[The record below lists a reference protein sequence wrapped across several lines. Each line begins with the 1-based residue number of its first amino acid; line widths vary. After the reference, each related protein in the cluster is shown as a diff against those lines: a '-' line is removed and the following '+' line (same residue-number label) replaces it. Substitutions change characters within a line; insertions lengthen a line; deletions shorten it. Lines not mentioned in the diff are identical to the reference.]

1 MKIAFV
7 ASPKPDT
14 KQAFEEL
21 TARYGQ
27 APLKEAD
34 YIVAIGGDGTVL
46 KALHAGI
53 RRTPKPVFG
62 LRTSGSVGFLG
73 NDYRIQDLRERLF
86 AASQLVLHP
95 LRAEIERNGA
105 ENQTLFGINDIVL
118 VRDRLQSAK
127 MRVSVNGQRETSV
140 IVGDGVLVATPIG
153 STAYNRALGGP
164 RLPLGS
170 PLLCL
175 TGIALTQGS
184 RWCNT
189 IVQNRAVLNIE
200 PIDPDYRPVRVE
212 NSLDTIKGFDRVQIT
227 CDLDSPLVLL
237 VESSSELL
245 VGAEARHE
253 EITCVE

>member
-86 AASQLVLHP
+86 AASQLVLNP

-105 ENQTLFGINDIVL
+105 ETQTLFGINDIVL
-118 VRDRLQSAK
+118 VRD
-127 MRVSVNGQRETSV
+127 
-140 IVGDGVLVATPIG
+140 
-153 STAYNRALGGP
+153 
-164 RLPLGS
+164 
-170 PLLCL
+170 
-175 TGIALTQGS
+175 
-184 RWCNT
+184 
-189 IVQNRAVLNIE
+189 
-200 PIDPDYRPVRVE
+200 
-212 NSLDTIKGFDRVQIT
+212 
-227 CDLDSPLVLL
+227 
-237 VESSSELL
+237 
-245 VGAEARHE
+245 
-253 EITCVE
+253 